1 MPVHRSLLTRV
12 VVLALAVCTVS
23 VAATAWLVVRS
34 TGVAVQ
40 QVQGQNLRSD
50 AIVYAGLLD
59 HASTHPDWTGVG
71 PLLDDLAAQTDYRIV
86 LTAMDGTVV
95 ADSGGTAD
103 PGAAPAAEDT
113 RVVVDPAPVDDAL
126 LRHAPGHGSDPGTTV
141 PTPAEAAVAG
151 EATAAPVAPAET
163 AVPAHGPDAAQAS
176 PTAPPV
182 RLFVTGREPYA
193 TTFLDLSLA
202 NRVRIVGLAGGVLLV
217 AAGVSLVVGL
227 RITRP
232 LRTLAATAAEMSGGD
247 TRARAPVHAPD
258 EIGQVA
264 SAFNE
269 LAERREE
276 QAALRR
282 TMVGDVAHE
291 LRGPLSSIRGWL
303 EAAQDGLVP
312 QDDRLVASLHEEAV
326 HLQHLVSDLQDL
338 SLADAG
344 ELRVAPAPTDL
355 HDLVEHVVVAHAPAA
370 RAKGVTLSAVA
381 PGHGTRDAVAEV
393 DAVRVRQVVTN
404 LVSNAVRHTPPGGT
418 IEARVVPERDT
429 VRVEVADTGS
439 GIAPEHLPHVFE
451 RFWRAD
457 PSRTRETGGTGL
469 GLAVSR
475 QIVDLHHGTLDVRSD
490 LGAGSTFTLTL
501 PRRAVAASD
510 AAGTAGGP
518 RGRR

>member
-1 MPVHRSLLTRV
+1 AQGVAGDRGGGLRRARRAVRGRGRARLPARRRCRAPAPRSRRRTRRCPRRPRHRSRRSRRAPARRRGPCARRSPSRAASPWCRRQPSGPWGAAGRRPPWQRWRRRAGRRREAGSLPASSGVLERVDEAGVVDLGHVGAHRRRVPVHRSLLTRV

-126 LRHAPGHGSDPGTTV
+126 LRHPPGHGADPGTTV

-217 AAGVSLVVGL
+217 AAGVSL
-227 RITRP
+227 
-232 LRTLAATAAEMSGGD
+232 
-247 TRARAPVHAPD
+247 
-258 EIGQVA
+258 
-264 SAFNE
+264 
-269 LAERREE
+269 
-276 QAALRR
+276 
-282 TMVGDVAHE
+282 
-291 LRGPLSSIRGWL
+291 
-303 EAAQDGLVP
+303 
-312 QDDRLVASLHEEAV
+312 
-326 HLQHLVSDLQDL
+326 
-338 SLADAG
+338 
-344 ELRVAPAPTDL
+344 
-355 HDLVEHVVVAHAPAA
+355 
-370 RAKGVTLSAVA
+370 
-381 PGHGTRDAVAEV
+381 
-393 DAVRVRQVVTN
+393 
-404 LVSNAVRHTPPGGT
+404 
-418 IEARVVPERDT
+418 
-429 VRVEVADTGS
+429 
-439 GIAPEHLPHVFE
+439 
-451 RFWRAD
+451 
-457 PSRTRETGGTGL
+457 
-469 GLAVSR
+469 
-475 QIVDLHHGTLDVRSD
+475 
-490 LGAGSTFTLTL
+490 
-501 PRRAVAASD
+501 
-510 AAGTAGGP
+510 
-518 RGRR
+518 